1 MIKDMTTHLN
11 QKNTDIASLRAYVT
25 KLTTNVS
32 TLNSKVGKL
41 NKSNHDKDECIE
53 KANSE
58 LR

>member
-1 MIKDMTTHLN
+1 MTTHLN